1 MLLAPPL
8 PQAAIPA
15 VLANKAE
22 AERWGYFTSAADAN
36 AEEARAVMRPTRE
49 VAEDVSK
56 ERPRL
61 KARKAKDSWQ
71 QMMAQR
77 KREAYM
83 AKLQDAM
90 KLKLGRVQAN
100 MAARLIQRTWRKKH
114 PRNWNDTDVLP
125 ELGHEGC
132 AAPAVTAQL
141 SLSGV
146 EDSACSGGSSGSEDS
161 LSPSPQ
167 TEGGSVLGSHGS
179 PGRSPVVAGLAAQQ
193 LGQED
198 MEEQHDEGAV
208 GQLLGS
214 AAQRSR
220 GKRAGRLASAA
231 VQRGVPLEGEDL
243 EEEEGDERDDEET
256 GEEDEYEGQGEEEE
270 LFFFAPSRSMKE
282 HSTHKVGVGTAI
294 KSKA

>member
-1 MLLAPPL
+1 MLLAPSL

-100 MAARLIQRTWRKKH
+100 MAAKLIQRTWRKKH

-125 ELGHEGC
+125 ELAHEGC
-132 AAPAVTAQL
+132 AAPAVAAQL

-146 EDSACSGGSSGSEDS
+146 EDSACSSGSSGSEEG
-161 LSPSPQ
+161 LNAFPQ
-167 TEGGSVLGSHGS
+167 TEGGSMLGSHGS

-193 LGQED
+193 LGQE
-198 MEEQHDEGAV
+198 EQHVEGAV

-220 GKRAGRLASAA
+220 GESAGRLASAA
-231 VQRGVPLEGEDL
+231 VQHGGPLEGQDL
-243 EEEEGDERDDEET
+243 EWEQGDEGDVEER
-256 GEEDEYEGQGEEEE
+256 GEEDEYEGHGEEEE

-282 HSTHKVGVGTAI
+282 HSTQKVGVGTAI